1 MNLNAMNEKLR
12 FLVDK
17 YSVPAGEIAETA
29 DGPVLRAGG
38 AETPLLPWRVERRFV
53 ELKGLVDRQ
62 TLEGVSTLRFANAT
76 AGGDL
81 GTLVAREIDLAVWLT
96 GAPVQ
101 SVFAVCGGGVA
112 ANVIARLAGELNLS
126 VECATKLPAGTEPI
140 DRHEIIARRGVA
152 SDRGVD
158 TQVPQSS
165 IYLYTDAGEARYTDV
180 DTELYGLSNDEIWI
194 VRAAFAVLSNPAL
207 APEWTKARAQ
217 MKRYAEA
224 VFASDR
230 DVRPVQL

>member
-53 ELKGLVDRQ
+53 ELKGIVDRQ

-81 GTLVAREIDLAVWLT
+81 GGLVAREIDLAVWLT

-112 ANVIARLAGELNLS
+112 ANVSARLAGELNRC